1 MHELQKDGAKPV
13 IFLKAIVKQFEDEK
27 PTSKAMSVMD
37 FDVFFNRI
45 IAIFIL
51 YLINNEKSTFIIAL
65 QKSGV
70 LFANGFKQ

>member
-1 MHELQKDGAKPV
+1 
-13 IFLKAIVKQFEDEK
+13 
-27 PTSKAMSVMD
+27 MSVMD

-45 IAIFIL
+45 TAIFIL

-70 LFANGFKQ
+70 FSRMALNNNIYEATCAKQDERL

>member
-1 MHELQKDGAKPV
+1 
-13 IFLKAIVKQFEDEK
+13 
-27 PTSKAMSVMD
+27 MSVMD

-45 IAIFIL
+45 TAIFIL

-70 LFANGFKQ
+70 FSRMALNNNIYEVTCAKQDEQL